1 MDQILEFLKTNP
13 TYFLATVDAQGN
25 PQLRPFGTIA
35 RFDGGLYIQTGRSKA
50 VYQQIKDHSRVAI
63 SGMGEGGT
71 WIRIEC
77 DLIEDARLE
86 AETAVMDDY
95 PNLQGMYQ
103 AGDGN
108 CCVFRMENISAY
120 IDSFTAPRQ
129 VLV

>member
-63 SGMGEGGT
+63 SGMGEVAA
-71 WIRIEC
+71 
-77 DLIEDARLE
+77 D
-86 AETAVMDDY
+86 TAVEAAKQRSDRY
-95 PNLQGMYQ
+95 HRHIAS
-103 AGDGN
+103 AG
-108 CCVFRMENISAY
+108 A
-120 IDSFTAPRQ
+120 Q
-129 VLV
+129 

>member
-63 SGMGEGGT
+63 SGMGEVAA
-71 WIRIEC
+71 
-77 DLIEDARLE
+77 D
-86 AETAVMDDY
+86 TAVEAAKKGPFTSLGDFRTRTKVSQTLIDLMV
-95 PNLQGMYQ
+95 NLHILDKLPKEDQ
-103 AGDGN
+103 
-108 CCVFRMENISAY
+108 FSFF
-120 IDSFTAPRQ
+120 DS
-129 VLV
+129 LM